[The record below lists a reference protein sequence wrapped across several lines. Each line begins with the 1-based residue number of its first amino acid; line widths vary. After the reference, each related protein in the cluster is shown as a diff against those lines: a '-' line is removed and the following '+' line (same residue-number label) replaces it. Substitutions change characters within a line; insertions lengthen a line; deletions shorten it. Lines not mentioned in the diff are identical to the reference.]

1 MQLLQTVLFAMI
13 ALTPISLP
21 LYAASP
27 VTGKPAVCKEELC
40 LSHGD
45 GNAAAP
51 LAKAPAPEDK
61 SIPRRKEQEAI
72 SQVETALAELNRKES
87 ESIRKMQAELD
98 EIDRQIAAMKSRL
111 ESGKPRANDR
121 ADAIKAMSAYKAEH
135 AGQLDELRR
144 QHKSSEQKR
153 LEEINILNN
162 DFKERW
168 RAAIYAAAGRY
179 QQIATNKYL
188 RHQKDAAWESLI
200 AEFSEAG
207 AVKRHDVAGLLT
219 KLGVPLLPGLDQ
231 ACHIDRESGL
241 MWVKSGNLSGKAMSW
256 SAAVNWASALDY
268 GGYSDWRLPTAS
280 ELEGLAKSGGQRPA
294 DFLNKSGFSDVQAGL
309 YWSSTVNSGAGG
321 SLHRNVSMM
330 DGSLEASPREKEFHA
345 WPVRETGAQKQ
356 KIRLEARE

>member
-1 MQLLQTVLFAMI
+1 M
-13 ALTPISLP
+13 
-21 LYAASP
+21 
-27 VTGKPAVCKEELC
+27 
-40 LSHGD
+40 SHGD
-45 GNAAAP
+45 GNATAR
-51 LAKAPAPEDK
+51 LAKPAAPEDK
-61 SIPRRKEQEAI
+61 SIPRRKELEAI
-72 SQVETALAELNRKES
+72 ARVETAAAELNRKEG
-87 ESIRKMQAELD
+87 ESIRKVQAELD

-135 AGQLDELRR
+135 AAQLEELRR

-153 LEEINILNN
+153 LAEVNKLKN

-168 RAAIYAAAGRY
+168 RAAIYAAADRY
-179 QQIATNKYL
+179 QQVATNKYL
-188 RHQKDAAWESLI
+188 RHKKDAAWEFLI

-207 AVKRHDVAGLLT
+207 AVKRHDVAAYLT

-231 ACHIDRESGL
+231 ACHIDRENGL

-294 DFLNKSGFSDVQAGL
+294 EFLNKSGYSNVQAGL
-309 YWSSTVNSGAGG
+309 YWSSTAIVGAGG
-321 SLHRNVSMM
+321 SLYRNVSMM
-330 DGSLEASPREKEFHA
+330 DGSLEESSREKEFHV

-356 KIRLEARE
+356 KIRLEA